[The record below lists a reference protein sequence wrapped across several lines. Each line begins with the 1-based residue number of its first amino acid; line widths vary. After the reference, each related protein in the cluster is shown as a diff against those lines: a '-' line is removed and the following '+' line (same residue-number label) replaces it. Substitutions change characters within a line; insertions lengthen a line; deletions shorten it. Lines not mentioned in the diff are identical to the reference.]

1 MWLLP
6 AAPASRSTVSFPH
19 LPPSPAWFPRL
30 IPAAPSLME
39 PSLPHLLVFSTC
51 PFGKTLPCS
60 DPSHL
65 SLNSPAASIGA
76 QPEKIARD
84 TLIPPHTLILT
95 ADLRST
101 HFHLPGHLTKF
112 VAFQPLFALSTSA
125 VSNLPA
131 RPSNVTDSTWHCLF
145 LPGSTA
151 RPCLPFQHPG
161 LLHAFLQPRWPFR
174 IQPLS

>member
-1 MWLLP
+1 MAVLCGSANKAPMSGESQGCRCGFSPLPLLP
-6 AAPASRSTVSFPH
+6 DLLTVSFPH
-19 LPPSPAWFPRL
+19 LPPSPAWFPWL

-39 PSLPHLLVFSTC
+39 PSLPHLLVFSMC

-112 VAFQPLFALSTSA
+112 VAFQPLFALSTRAASA
-125 VSNLPA
+125 VLGFKP
-131 RPSNVTDSTWHCLF
+131 PSPS
-145 LPGSTA
+145 
-151 RPCLPFQHPG
+151 
-161 LLHAFLQPRWPFR
+161 LQCH
-174 IQPLS
+174 